1 MYKVIYFTDLNI
13 VTSRDFDDVTDA
25 RAFAATCDWAKIVN
39 LAEPRTITDVSLT

>member
-13 VTSRDFDDVTDA
+13 VTSRDFDDVDDA

-39 LAEPRTITDVSLT
+39 MTESRTIVDVSLS

>member
-13 VTSRDFDDVTDA
+13 VTSRDFDDVGDA

-39 LAEPRTITDVSLT
+39 LAESRTITDVSLT